1 MFRLKEIVE
10 AVDGR
15 VFSGDPQLRIE
26 GVSIDSRTIKH
37 GQLFV
42 AIKGNRFDGHD
53 FIREAVKKGAKAVIG
68 SVHSPQSIVHRKIP
82 YIRVSDTRRALGD
95 LARFHRQRFNIP
107 VIAITG
113 SNGKTTTKDM
123 VAWILS
129 SRIKVL
135 KNEGTQNN
143 DIGVPLTLLK
153 LDISHD
159 AVVLE
164 LGTNHFGEIAYLSGI
179 VQPNFGVIINIGP
192 AHLENLRNLKGVYKE
207 KTALLKNLKLPR
219 IAVLNADD
227 PWLKKLRN
235 NNRAIVISYAI
246 RTQSDFNA
254 AQVRLT
260 PPFLQEGVGAGKEKA
275 GFIEFCVNPV
285 REFFSNGV
293 NPAPA
298 YSKSA
303 LLGRKG
309 KKKSTSGQR
318 IRLNTVGCYNV
329 YNALAAIAVSR
340 LLGCS
345 YSSIS
350 RRLATFVFPS
360 GRLKLVKSKGITF
373 IDDSYN
379 ANPVSFEEAL
389 GVLSKFSAQ
398 GRRILVMGDMLELGK
413 SARMFHRRIG
423 SRVARIC
430 DAFIGVGNLS
440 KLTAEEAHRSGM
452 DKGRIFT
459 CENSAQA
466 RDLLFRNLR
475 PYPRD
480 LILVK
485 GSRLMKMEEVLRSH
499 HVTRSSRY
507 QS

>member
-15 VFSGDPQLRIE
+15 VLSGDPQLRIE

-42 AIKGNRFDGHD
+42 AIKGSRFDGHD
-53 FIREAVKKGAKAVIG
+53 FIREAVKKGAKAIIG
-68 SVHSPQSIVHRKIP
+68 SVHSSQLAVDRKIP

-192 AHLENLRNLKGVYKE
+192 AHLENLRNLTGVYKE

-254 AQVRLT
+254 AQVRLIS
-260 PPFLQEGVGAGKEKA
+260 GK
-275 GFIEFCVNPV
+275 FIEF
-285 REFFSNGV
+285 SV

-389 GVLSKFSAQ
+389 GALSKFSAQ

-413 SARMFHRRIG
+413 SAKMFHRRIG

-440 KLTAEEAHRSGM
+440 KLTAEEAHKSGM

-475 PYPRD
+475 PYRRD

-485 GSRLMKMEEVLRSH
+485 GSRLMKMEEVLEVVSCKD
-499 HVTRSSRY
+499 
-507 QS
+507 

>member
-15 VFSGDPQLRIE
+15 LLSADPQLRIG

-42 AIKGNRFDGHD
+42 AIKGSRFDGHD
-53 FIREAVKKGAKAVIG
+53 FIREAVKKGAKAIIG
-68 SVHSPQSIVHRKIP
+68 SVHSWQLTVDRKIP

-135 KNEGTQNN
+135 KNEATQNN

-159 AVVLE
+159 VVVLE
-164 LGTNHFGEIAYLSGI
+164 LGTNRFGEIAYLSGI
-179 VQPNFGVIINIGP
+179 AQPNFGVIINIGP
-192 AHLENLRNLKGVYKE
+192 AHLENLRNLPGVYKE

-227 PWLKKLRN
+227 PWLRKLRN
-235 NNRAIVISYAI
+235 NNRTIVISYAI

-254 AQVRLT
+254 AQIRLT
-260 PPFLQEGVGAGKEKA
+260 PPFVQGGVGARKERA
-275 GFIEFCVNPV
+275 GFIEF
-285 REFFSNGV
+285 SV
-293 NPAPA
+293 NPASA
-298 YSKSA
+298 YPKSA
-303 LLGRKG
+303 PLRRKG
-309 KKKSTSGQR
+309 KKNSTSGQR
-318 IRLNTVGCYNV
+318 IRLNTVGCYNI

-340 LLGCS
+340 MLGCS

-389 GVLSKFSAQ
+389 DPLSKFSAQ
-398 GRRILVMGDMLELGK
+398 GRRILVMGDMLELGR
-413 SARMFHRRIG
+413 SAKMFHRRIG
-423 SRVARIC
+423 RRVARIC

-440 KLTAEEAHRSGM
+440 KLTAEEAHKSGM
-452 DKGRIFT
+452 DKGCIFT

-466 RDLLFRNLR
+466 RDLLFRKLK
-475 PYPRD
+475 PYRWD

-485 GSRLMKMEEVLRSH
+485 GSRLMKMEEVFKK
-499 HVTRSSRY
+499 
-507 QS
+507 

>member
-1 MFRLKEIVE
+1 MFRLAEVVK
-10 AVDGR
+10 AVGGKL
-15 VFSGDPQLRIE
+15 FSGDTQLRIS
-26 GVSIDSRTIKH
+26 GVCIDSRTIKH

-68 SVHSPQSIVHRKIP
+68 SVHSPQSTVHRKIP

-192 AHLENLRNLKGVYKE
+192 AHLENLRNLSGVYKE

-227 PWLKKLRN
+227 YWLKKLRN

-254 AQVRLT
+254 VQIRLT
-260 PPFLQEGVGAGKEKA
+260 PPFLQEGVGAGKERA
-275 GFIEFCVNPV
+275 GFIEFCVNP
-285 REFFSNGV
+285 
-293 NPAPA
+293 ALT

-309 KKKSTSGQR
+309 KKKSIFGQR

-360 GRLKLVKSKGITF
+360 GRLRLVKSKGITF

-389 GVLSKFSAQ
+389 GALSKFSAK

-423 SRVARIC
+423 NRVARIC

-440 KLTAEEAHRSGM
+440 KLTAEEARRSGM

-485 GSRLMKMEEVLRSH
+485 GSRLMKMEEVLKIANG
-499 HVTRSSRY
+499 
-507 QS
+507 